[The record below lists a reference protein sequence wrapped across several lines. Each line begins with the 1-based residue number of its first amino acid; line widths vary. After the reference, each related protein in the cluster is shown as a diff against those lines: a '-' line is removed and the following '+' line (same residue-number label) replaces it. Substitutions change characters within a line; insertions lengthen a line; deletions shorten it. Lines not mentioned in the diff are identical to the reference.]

1 MFFVC
6 VIKLIFVN
14 KISVELYKVGGK
26 MEGIVIQIL
35 NRFGYLGIVLLIAV
49 ENIFPP
55 IPSEV
60 ILTFGGF
67 ATTIS
72 NLTVCGTIIFAT
84 VGSVVGAIILYWLG
98 SVLNEQRINKIT
110 KSKLGKILGLK
121 KEDIGK
127 AYDWFNTRG
136 KYAVFFGR
144 FIPIVR
150 SLVSIPAGMAKM
162 PLLPFLILT
171 TIGSLIWNTVLI
183 LLGRLAGAS
192 WGKVVGYVGNYSDI
206 VIEIFFVVFILCIVS
221 SYVKKRKRV
230 IYIRMKGKSH

>member
-1 MFFVC
+1 MEE
-6 VIKLIFVN
+6 VII
-14 KISVELYKVGGK
+14 G
-26 MEGIVIQIL
+26 IL
-35 NRFGYLGIVLLIAV
+35 NRYGYLGIVLLIAV

-72 NLTVCGTIIFAT
+72 NLSVIGTIIAAT
-84 VGSVVGAIILYWLG
+84 VGSVIGAIALYWLG
-98 SVLNEQRINKIT
+98 SVLNEQRINRIT
-110 KSKLGKILGLK
+110 KSRVGHLLGIK

-162 PLLPFLILT
+162 PLLPFFILT

-183 LLGRLAGAS
+183 LLGRIAGAS
-192 WGKVVGYVGNYSDI
+192 WGKVVGYVDGYSNLI
-206 VIEIFFVVFILCIVS
+206 WITFLLIFIGSILI
-221 SYVKKRKRV
+221 SYIKNSGRVKIIRVKRHIFSK
-230 IYIRMKGKSH
+230 KP